1 MTDLAEAQDLLR
13 RNIAL
18 NGLEGRCFAAELPFG
33 SSVDTLF
40 NKSGSSNDSEGIG
53 IHRGRRID
61 VVLASDCTYSYMAKF
76 SWEPLA
82 LTILSAA
89 TYAPDSVKLHTY
101 VSTEEES
108 RCNVPTTELWL
119 AHQERYGASAKAV
132 RPFFDFLAQAS
143 VTESHSNTTSGT
155 PISSFVEVKHPQI
168 GEESQFYS
176 EEYPLRVFHAAL
188 PSNSTISLPT
198 EDK

>member
-1 MTDLAEAQDLLR
+1 LAEAQDLLR

-40 NKSGSSNDSEGIG
+40 NKSGPSNGSEGIDG
-53 IHRGRRID
+53 LRGRRID
-61 VVLASDCTYSYMAKF
+61 VLIASDCTYSYMAKF

-89 TYAPDSVKLHTY
+89 TYCPESEKLHTRTATGEE
-101 VSTEEES
+101 VQCSTQ
-108 RCNVPTTELWL
+108 TTDLWL
-119 AHQERYGASAKAV
+119 AHQERYGANAKAV
-132 RPFFDFLAQAS
+132 KPLFDFLAEAS
-143 VTESHSNTTSGT
+143 VSESHSNTTCDK
-155 PISSFVEVKHPQI
+155 PISSFVEVIHPQI
-168 GEESQFYS
+168 GEGSQFYG

-188 PSNSTISLPT
+188 PRNSTVPLPT